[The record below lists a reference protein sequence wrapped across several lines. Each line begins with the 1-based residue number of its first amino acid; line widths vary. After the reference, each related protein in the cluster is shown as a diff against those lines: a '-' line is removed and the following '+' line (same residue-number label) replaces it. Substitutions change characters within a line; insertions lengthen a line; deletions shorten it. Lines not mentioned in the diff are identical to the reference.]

1 MSSRFS
7 RTIILRTGF
16 VLKRIGYRLLGF
28 LTTVLLR
35 TIRLFPVNWLSN
47 FCGALMRRLGP
58 WLKEHKIGQANLRAA
73 FPEKS
78 ADEIEAILAGVWD
91 NVGRV
96 AAEFA
101 HLDHLWDHD
110 PARPGSGHLLDAP
123 VAEAR
128 MKQMRD
134 DGKPALVFSAHC
146 ANWELPAVAANVYG
160 VDSTV
165 VFRAPNIVAV
175 ADSVIRMRGGI
186 MGKLIRT
193 GLDAPARAAE
203 ALAAGSHVAMLV
215 DQYSVRGVDVTFFG
229 RPARTNPL
237 LARLAQHFDCPIYG
251 VHMVRHPNNKFQL
264 HLTEPMAAKRSPD
277 GQVDIAATMQMV
289 NDVVETWVR
298 EHPEQWLWLHRRW
311 R

>member
-1 MSSRFS
+1 MFR
-7 RTIILRTGF
+7 IIGF
-16 VLKRIGYRLLGF
+16 ILKRIGYKLLGGF
-28 LTTVLLR
+28 TTVLLR
-35 TIRLFPVNWLSN
+35 TIRWFPVNGLSN
-47 FCGALMRRLGP
+47 FCGAMMRRVGP
-58 WLKEHKIGQANLRAA
+58 LLPEHSTGRANLAAA

-78 ADEIEAILAGVWD
+78 ADEIERILAGVWD
-91 NVGRV
+91 NLGRV
-96 AAEFA
+96 GAEFA

-110 PARPGSGHLLDAP
+110 PLRPGTGHLLESP
-123 VAEAR
+123 VAER
-128 MKQMRD
+128 RLKEMND

-160 VDSTV
+160 LDSTV
-165 VFRAPNIVAV
+165 VFRPPNIVAV
-175 ADSVIRMRGGI
+175 ADAVIRMRGGI

-193 GLDAPARAAE
+193 GLDAPTRAAE

-215 DQYSVRGVDVTFFG
+215 DQHHTKGVEVKFFG

-251 VHMVRHPNNKFQL
+251 VRMVRHPGNKFQL
-264 HLTEPMAAKRSPD
+264 LLTEPMSAVRNAHGD
-277 GQVDIAATMQMV
+277 VDIAATMQMI
-289 NDVVETWVR
+289 NDVIEGWVR

>member
-1 MSSRFS
+1 M
-7 RTIILRTGF
+7 LRNLGF
-16 VLKRIGYRLLGF
+16 ILKRIGYKLLGA
-28 LTTVLLR
+28 LTALLLR

-47 FCGALMRRLGP
+47 SCGALLRRVGP
-58 WLKEHKIGQANLRAA
+58 FLPEHRIGRANLAAA
-73 FPEKS
+73 FADKS
-78 ADEIEAILAGVWD
+78 SEEIEKILAGVWE

-96 AAEFA
+96 GAEFA

-110 PARPGSGHLLDAP
+110 PSQPGSGHLLDSD
-123 VAEAR
+123 EAYR
-128 MKQMRD
+128 LMQQMRD

-165 VFRAPNIVAV
+165 VFRPPNIVAI
-175 ADSVIRMRGGI
+175 ADTVIRLRGGI

-193 GLDAPARAAE
+193 GLDAPTRAAD
-203 ALAAGSHVAMLV
+203 ALARGSHVAMLV
-215 DQYSVRGVDVTFFG
+215 DQYYTKGVDVTFFG

-237 LARLAQHFDCPIYG
+237 IARLAQHFVCPIYG
-251 VHMVRHPNNKFQL
+251 VHMVRHPNNKFRL
-264 HLTEPMAAKRSPD
+264 HLTEPMLAVRDAQ
-277 GQVDIAATMQMV
+277 GNVDIAATMQMI
-289 NDVVETWVR
+289 NDVIEGWVR